1 MALSKMNVVE
11 WVEDLK
17 QYGITPDEK
26 DVVHMVEDIAK
37 QLKSM
42 MNDKRYK
49 KITNVVFWNV
59 NCDDYEL
66 KSLIKDSSDFPRSVR
81 YYSTIVEVLGTASML
96 GYYIS
101 GYYANRGDLWIYL
114 TKDFKYDNITPDLVE
129 FISRTVA
136 KNYMYDLLSDLESEF
151 GIDLKENKENID
163 ELIVKG
169 FENNDIDLGMP

>member
-1 MALSKMNVVE
+1 MALIKINFVD
-11 WVEDLK
+11 WFEDLK
-17 QYGITPDEK
+17 KYGITPDEK

-66 KSLIKDSSDFPRSVR
+66 KSLINDRSDFPRSVSD
-81 YYSTIVEVLGTASML
+81 YSTIVEILGTASML

-101 GYYANRGDLWIYL
+101 GYYANRGDLWVYL
-114 TKDFKYDNITPDLVE
+114 TKDFKYDNITPDLIE
-129 FISRTVA
+129 FISKTVA
-136 KNYMYDLLSDLESEF
+136 KNYIFDILSDI
-151 GIDLKENKENID
+151 GNGDIKENID
-163 ELIVKG
+163 DIIFNE
-169 FENNDIDLGMP
+169 FENNDVDIGMP

>member
-1 MALSKMNVVE
+1 MNVVD

-17 QYGITPDEK
+17 KYEITPDEK

-66 KSLIKDSSDFPRSVR
+66 KSLINDRSDFPRSVSD
-81 YYSTIVEVLGTASML
+81 YSTIVEILGTASML

-101 GYYANRGDLWIYL
+101 GYYANRGDLWVYL
-114 TKDFKYDNITPDLVE
+114 TKDFKYDNITPDLIE
-129 FISRTVA
+129 FISSTVA
-136 KNYMYDLLSDLESEF
+136 KNYNDDITVKEF
-151 GIDLKENKENID
+151 ENIFD
-163 ELIVKG
+163 
-169 FENNDIDLGMP
+169 DLGMP

>member
-1 MALSKMNVVE
+1 MILSQMYVTKYI
-11 WVEDLK
+11 EDLK

-66 KSLIKDSSDFPRSVR
+66 KSLINDRSDFPRSVSD
-81 YYSTIVEVLGTASML
+81 YSTIVEILGTASML

-101 GYYANRGDLWIYL
+101 GYYANRGDLWVYL
-114 TKDFKYDNITPDLVE
+114 TKDFKYDNITPDLIE
-129 FISRTVA
+129 FISKTVA
-136 KNYMYDLLSDLESEF
+136 KNYIFDILSDI
-151 GIDLKENKENID
+151 GNGDIKENID
-163 ELIVKG
+163 DIIFNE
-169 FENNDIDLGMP
+169 FENNDVDIGMP

>member
-1 MALSKMNVVE
+1 MNVVD

-17 QYGITPDEK
+17 KYGITPDEK
-26 DVVHMVEDIAK
+26 DVVRMVEDIVK

-49 KITNVVFWNV
+49 KITNVVFRNV

-66 KSLIKDSSDFPRSVR
+66 KSLINDRSDFPRSVSD
-81 YYSTIVEVLGTASML
+81 YSTIVEILGTASML

-101 GYYANRGDLWIYL
+101 GYYANRGDLLVYL

-129 FISRTVA
+129 FISKTVA
-136 KNYMYDLLSDLESEF
+136 KNYIFDILSDI
-151 GIDLKENKENID
+151 GNDDIKENID
-163 ELIVKG
+163 ELIFNE
-169 FENNDIDLGMP
+169 FENNDIDIGMP